1 MTVALAGAVL
11 VCAAA
16 GWRYL
21 LRARRMLHLLQ
32 LEHYENA
39 RLYLWLRRRGELTDP
54 AQSAIQIALAI
65 VGLVLAVTGP
75 AVAELIAWVALLVA
89 LAMFARREPAQ
100 GTIKPV
106 VWTQRARR
114 LLGAALAPAA
124 LSVLLGVVLSVVLN
138 SDVPLAAA
146 ALVVVACLEA
156 AAPAMTGANTAL
168 APFQR
173 RINRRFEESA
183 RARLAS
189 VAPVVVG
196 ITGSYGKTTTKVC
209 VGAVLAEH
217 EPTLITPASF
227 NSYLGVIRTINE
239 HLEPA
244 HRDFVVEM
252 GMYRAG
258 DITELCEL
266 VHPQIGVLTAI
277 GPVHLERM
285 GSIEAITDAK
295 AELALALGPDGHLV
309 VNGDDRRC
317 REIAARVS
325 VDTLL
330 YGIEDPDA
338 HVRAENIGLADGR
351 THFELVIGDERI
363 AVSSGLLGRH
373 NVSNLLAAAAV
384 GHLRGMSGAQ
394 IARGLAA
401 VEPPEHRLQP
411 IPNPRAGIVVIDDA
425 YNSNPAGAA
434 AALEVLHSHP
444 AKRRILVTPGM
455 VELGDQEEELN
466 EAFGRQAAAV
476 CDRVILVGPTRAI
489 PIERGLRAAGFSAE
503 AITVVRDI
511 AEATTVLGR
520 LTRAG
525 DVVLFEN
532 DLPDMYS
539 ETDPPTPPARPVAAG
554 TT

>member
-1 MTVALAGAVL
+1 MTYASAGALLACAVL
-11 VCAAA
+11 
-16 GWRYL
+16 GWRYHV
-21 LRARRMLHLLQ
+21 RARRMLHLLQ

-39 RLYLWLRRRGELTDP
+39 RLFVWLRRRGELAD
-54 AQSAIQIALAI
+54 SAALSAVSVIGCGALAF
-65 VGLVLAVTGP
+65 VRNSPV
-75 AVAELIAWVALLVA
+75 ELIVWLALCVVLVA
-89 LAMFARREPAQ
+89 VWRREPPRAD
-100 GTIKPV
+100 IKPLV
-106 VWTQRARR
+106 FTERARR
-114 LLGAALAPAA
+114 LFVAALLVPAAAVVLGVVLTVALDSDMPLALSALVLAICVLACPWLVTGANAALAP
-124 LSVLLGVVLSVVLN
+124 V
-138 SDVPLAAA
+138 
-146 ALVVVACLEA
+146 
-156 AAPAMTGANTAL
+156 
-168 APFQR
+168 QR

-183 RARLAS
+183 RATLAS

-258 DITELCEL
+258 DIAELCEL

-285 GSIEAITDAK
+285 GTIEAIADAK
-295 AELALALGPDGHLV
+295 AELALALPPDGHLV
-309 VNGDDRRC
+309 ANGDDPRC
-317 REIAARVS
+317 REIASRVS
-325 VDTLL
+325 VATVL
-330 YGIEDPDA
+330 YAIEHPDA
-338 HVRAENIGLADGR
+338 HVRAENIGLAEGR
-351 THFELVIGDERI
+351 THFELVIGDERV

-384 GHLRGMSGAQ
+384 GHLRGLSSAE
-394 IARGLAA
+394 IARGLAGVA
-401 VEPPEHRLQP
+401 PPEHRLQP

-455 VELGDQEEELN
+455 VELGDQEAELN
-466 EAFGRQAAAV
+466 EVFGRQAAAV
-476 CDRVILVGPTRAI
+476 CDHVILVGRQRTR
-489 PIERGLRAAGFSAE
+489 PIDQGLRAAGFSSE

-511 AEATTVLGR
+511 AEVTTVLAR
-520 LTRAG
+520 FTRAG

-539 ETDPPTPPARPVAAG
+539 EPDPPTPTAPPVAAG
-554 TT
+554 AA

>member
-146 ALVVVACLEA
+146 VLVVVACLEA

>member
-1 MTVALAGAVL
+1 MTFALIGAIL

-16 GWRYL
+16 GWRYVA
-21 LRARRMLHLLQ
+21 RAKRMLHLLQ

-39 RLYLWLRRRGELTDP
+39 RLFLWLRRRGEIADP
-54 AQSAIQIALAI
+54 PQSAIQVTLAI
-65 VGLVLAVTGP
+65 VALVLAVTGP
-75 AVAELIAWVALLVA
+75 AVAELIAWIALLAA
-89 LAMFARREPAQ
+89 LAAFSRREPAQ
-100 GTIKPV
+100 GQIKPLV
-106 VWTQRARR
+106 LTERARR
-114 LLGAALAPAA
+114 LFAVALVGPALPA
-124 LSVLLGVVLSVVLN
+124 LLGLGLSLVLG
-138 SDVPLAAA
+138 SDVPLAAG
-146 ALVVVACLEA
+146 ALVAVAFLEL
-156 AAPAMTGANTAL
+156 AAPALTGANAAL
-168 APFQR
+168 APVQR

-183 RARLAS
+183 RATLAS

-209 VGAVLAEH
+209 IGAVLGEH

-227 NSYLGVIRTINE
+227 NSYLGIVRTINE

-258 DITELCEL
+258 DISELCDL

-277 GPVHLERM
+277 GPVHLERL
-285 GSIEAITDAK
+285 GTIEAIADAK
-295 AELALALGPDGHLV
+295 AELALALPPDGHLV
-309 VNGDDRRC
+309 ANGDDPRC
-317 REIAARVS
+317 VEIAGRVT
-325 VDTLL
+325 VDTVLF
-330 YGIEDPDA
+330 GIENGDA
-338 HVRAENIGLADGR
+338 QVRAQDIGLTDGR
-351 THFELVIGDERI
+351 THFELVIGDESVR
-363 AVSSGLLGRH
+363 VSSGLLGRH

-384 GHLRGMSGAQ
+384 GHLRGLSLAE
-394 IARGLAA
+394 IARGLGI

-455 VELGDQEEELN
+455 VELGDREAELN

-476 CDRVILVGPTRAI
+476 CDHVILVGRQRTRPVDA
-489 PIERGLRAAGFSAE
+489 GLRAAGFAAD

-511 AEATTVLGR
+511 GEATTVLGR

-539 ETDPPTPPARPVAAG
+539 ESDPPTSATPPVAAG
-554 TT
+554 AA